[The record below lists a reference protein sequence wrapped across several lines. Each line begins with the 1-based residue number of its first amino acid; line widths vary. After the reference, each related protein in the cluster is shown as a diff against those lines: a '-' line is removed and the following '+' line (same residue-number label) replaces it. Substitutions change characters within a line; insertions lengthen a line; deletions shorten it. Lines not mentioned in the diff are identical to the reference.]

1 MSVATSVMG
10 MSAGAGKA
18 LKGATLIAGPT
29 ASGKSALALR
39 LARET
44 GAVIVNADSMQV
56 YSVLSLLT
64 ARPAAEDLAAAPH
77 RLYGHVH
84 PSQAYST
91 GRWLRDVERLIE
103 AERLDEKPVVFV
115 GGTGLYFRA
124 LTEGLSPMPEIP
136 DAVRDEWRRRLADE
150 GPEKLHGLLAEGDPA
165 SAARI
170 RPSDGQRIVRA
181 LEVVDASGKPLSAW
195 QSERQRA
202 LVDSATAQ
210 RIVLEPGRPLLA
222 RRIEERFQRMLE
234 AGALDEVRT
243 LLRLNLPPSMP
254 AMKAIGVRELSAVVA
269 GELSLEEAAERA
281 KAATRQY
288 AKRQMT
294 WFRHQ
299 FGPEWQ
305 RVPA

>member
-1 MSVATSVMG
+1 